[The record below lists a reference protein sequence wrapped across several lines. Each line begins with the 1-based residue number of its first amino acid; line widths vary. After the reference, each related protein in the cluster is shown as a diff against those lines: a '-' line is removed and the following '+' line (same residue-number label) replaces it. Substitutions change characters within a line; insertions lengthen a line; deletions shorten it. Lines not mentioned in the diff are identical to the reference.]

1 MGYYIDS
8 IWGQEACSCDR
19 RIDLLQFLSK
29 NERTWIMIVFLLQ
42 PDLQFSF
49 MLISDN
55 KCKIS
60 QINKPTYMLVRG
72 ILVCLV
78 PGGLVLNNTSP
89 GHSKVI
95 LVQVLFFV
103 NKRAQVN
110 HLRLW
115 GALYS
120 HKVLQVAI
128 TRHTIGEYEYND
140 KVYKYYSVL
149 FWHNFSEFRSSK
161 VLFHLKIIIDHLSWI
176 LTHAGEVTN

>member
-1 MGYYIDS
+1 
-8 IWGQEACSCDR
+8 
-19 RIDLLQFLSK
+19 
-29 NERTWIMIVFLLQ
+29 
-42 PDLQFSF
+42 

-95 LVQVLFFV
+95 LVRVLFFV
-103 NKRAQVN
+103 NKRAEVN

-128 TRHTIGEYEYND
+128 TRHTIGEYEYKY

-149 FWHNFSEFRSSK
+149 FWHNFSEFESSK
-161 VLFHLKIIIDHLSWI
+161 VLFHQKIIFISYKILTPAVNWRANLKIFWREASLHAFSYATLSFFKQ
-176 LTHAGEVTN
+176 N

>member
-1 MGYYIDS
+1 
-8 IWGQEACSCDR
+8 
-19 RIDLLQFLSK
+19 
-29 NERTWIMIVFLLQ
+29 MIVFWK
-42 PDLQFSF
+42 PELQFSF

-95 LVQVLFFV
+95 LVRVLFFV
-103 NKRAQVN
+103 NKRAEVN

-120 HKVLQVAI
+120 HKVLQVAL
-128 TRHTIGEYEYND
+128 TRHTIGEYEYKN

-161 VLFHLKIIIDHLSWI
+161 VLFHQKIIIDHLFSI
-176 LTHAGEVTN
+176 LTHAAWAMRVTSPISWSL

>member
-1 MGYYIDS
+1 MWPYLS
-8 IWGQEACSCDR
+8 NEPFNIWNFARHIMIWDIILTAYEVRKLVVATKELIYCNFTCQ
-19 RIDLLQFLSK
+19 IMK
-29 NERTWIMIVFLLQ
+29 KTWIIFKTLVFFWQ
-42 PDLQFSF
+42 PEFQFSF

-78 PGGLVLNNTSP
+78 SGGLVLNNTSP

-95 LVQVLFFV
+95 LVRVLFFV
-103 NKRAQVN
+103 NKRAEVN

-128 TRHTIGEYEYND
+128 TRHTIVKYEQKNI
-140 KVYKYYSVL
+140 VYKYYSFL
-149 FWHNFSEFRSSK
+149 FWNNFSEF
-161 VLFHLKIIIDHLSWI
+161 
-176 LTHAGEVTN
+176 